1 MAKWL
6 DIIGKLFH
14 GRDEEDDDPVE
25 FTMGLSEGDD
35 AQSIQEVLAHQSLR
49 RADLNIYDYRDRD
62 RYIRACCEQMTAS
75 STEVE
80 TQKIEYQTVTDHLTD
95 LEELASL
102 PVSDREEMKKRARK
116 IMEIEDEEAHYR
128 RPTRKIT
135 ETQYREM
142 EQMADEIPDVL
153 KTMRERED
161 YQMAARRDMN
171 LLEGEK
177 AALAYQKR
185 EDRHRAR
192 NMKGYAL
199 VILVTGVLAAVM
211 LMFLGKMVRYDVLV
225 GYYVIAGV
233 LAMALTACAVG
244 YRNAQNSES
253 LSERQLNRA
262 ITLQNS
268 AKIKYVN
275 VTNVLDFT
283 YTKYNV
289 HNSYELS
296 YMWDKYKEEK
306 AARNHSEEVAL
317 QLENAR
323 KSLFTLLKH
332 YKVKDPTIWVY
343 QPGALVYEEEM
354 TEMRHSLIIQRQKL
368 RKGID
373 FNLYNLESSKKEIE
387 DIVKEYPK
395 YAKEILAIVTQYE

>member
-6 DIIGKLFH
+6 DFISKIFH
-14 GRDEEDDDPVE
+14 GREDDDPVE

-35 AQSIQEVLAHQSLR
+35 AESIQEVLSHQSLR
-49 RADLNIYDYRDRD
+49 RADLNIYDYRDRE

-75 STEVE
+75 SKEVE
-80 TQKIEYQTVTDHLTD
+80 TQKIEYQTVTEHLTD
-95 LEELASL
+95 LEEISAL

-116 IMEIEDEEAHYR
+116 IIQIEEDEADYR
-128 RPTRKIT
+128 RPASKIT

-153 KTMRERED
+153 KLMREREE
-161 YQMAARRDMN
+161 YQMAVRRDMN

-177 AALAYQKR
+177 GALAYQKR
-185 EDRHRAR
+185 EDRHRAH
-192 NMKGYAL
+192 NMKGYAII
-199 VILVTGVLAAVM
+199 ILVTGILAAVM
-211 LMFLGKMVRYDVLV
+211 LVFLEKAVHYDVAI
-225 GYYVIAGV
+225 GYYIIAGV
-233 LAMALTACAVG
+233 VAMALTACVMG
-244 YRNAQNSES
+244 YRNAQLSETKT
-253 LSERQLNRA
+253 ERQLNRA

-275 VTNVLDFT
+275 VTNVLDYT
-283 YTKYNV
+283 YSKYNI

-306 AARNHSEEVAL
+306 EARNHSEEVAI

-323 KSLFTLLKH
+323 KSLFALLKH
-332 YKVKDPTIWVY
+332 NRVKDPTIWVY
-343 QPGALVYEEEM
+343 QPGTLVFEEEM

-373 FNLYNLESSKKEIE
+373 FNMYNLEASKKEIE
-387 DIVKEYPK
+387 DLVKEYPK